1 MMEGSSLE
9 SRSSEGVRAGTGW
22 GPAGERM
29 GAESGL
35 EGPAGKP
42 LRDLGEGEE
51 RSGAVQRSGGGTAA
65 GGAERLRKGSEA
77 TCGPLNSDLV
87 AVL

>member
-1 MMEGSSLE
+1 
-9 SRSSEGVRAGTGW
+9 
-22 GPAGERM
+22 M

-42 LRDLGEGEE
+42 LRDLG
-51 RSGAVQRSGGGTAA
+51 RNGAVQRPGRGTAA
-65 GGAERLRKGSEA
+65 DGAERLRKGLEA

>member
-9 SRSSEGVRAGTGW
+9 WRSSEGVREGTGW
-22 GPAGERM
+22 EPAGERM

-42 LRDLGEGEE
+42 LRDLGEAEE
-51 RSGAVQRSGGGTAA
+51 RSGAEIGRG
-65 GGAERLRKGSEA
+65 ERLLAGPKGS
-77 TCGPLNSDLV
+77 GKGRRRRV
-87 AVL
+87 AP